1 MSFIT
6 KSLNQLT
13 LIIILNKDDKLDIR
27 NNNIIKK

>member
-13 LIIILNKDDKLDIR
+13 LIIILNKDNKLDIR